1 MFMAQVVATT
11 FSCFIQVAVLNFAL
25 TNIKDVCTP
34 HQPEHFTCPGG
45 KVFFS
50 ASVIWGLIGPQRIF
64 SPGQIYSGLFWFFL
78 VGAVTPAVFYFAAR
92 RWPKSPIKYLMAP
105 LLFGGAGSIPPA
117 TPLNY
122 LSWGIVGFIFQKV
135 IRQRYFG
142 WWSRLNYLTSSGL
155 DLGLALSTLII
166 FFAFTLGNVQAPN
179 WWGNT
184 IVSAT
189 MDAQD
194 TAVQATVAAG
204 EHFGPA
210 VW

>member
-1 MFMAQVVATT
+1 
-11 FSCFIQVAVLNFAL
+11 
-25 TNIKDVCTP
+25 
-34 HQPEHFTCPGG
+34 
-45 KVFFS
+45 
-50 ASVIWGLIGPQRIF
+50 
-64 SPGQIYSGLFWFFL
+64 
-78 VGAVTPAVFYFAAR
+78 
-92 RWPKSPIKYLMAP
+92 MAP

-122 LSWGIVGFIFQKV
+122 LSWGIIGFIFQKV

-155 DLGLALSTLII
+155 DLGLALSTLFI
-166 FFAFTLGNVQAPN
+166 FFAFTLHNIEAPA

-194 TAVQATVAAG
+194 TAVQAIVAAG
-204 EHFGPA
+204 EHFGPNT
-210 VW
+210 W